1 MNDFLLRS
9 LKTAA
14 VVAIAVV
21 VCLLTSCGTVDRML
35 NPGPASSPRGYSN
48 RMMMG
53 SGPMGASYDE
63 FDVMRYGIMKRQ
75 MESMTGG
82 AR

>member
-1 MNDFLLRS
+1 MKTIRLLALATTAS
-9 LKTAA
+9 L
-14 VVAIAVV
+14 
-21 VCLLTSCGTVDRML
+21 CSCGSLDRML
-35 NPGPASSPRGYSN
+35 NPGPASARSASSQ